1 VLIIVTLDV
10 THNGQV
16 VYILD
21 QVRALEKE
29 MLVRIQKQ
37 GLDVSPKIL
46 IVCDSKSPSP
56 SKYDK

>member
-1 VLIIVTLDV
+1 MVIIVTLNV
-10 THNGQV
+10 SHNRQI

-29 MLVRIQKQ
+29 MVVRIQKQ

-46 IVCDSKSPSP
+46 IVCDSKSPGP